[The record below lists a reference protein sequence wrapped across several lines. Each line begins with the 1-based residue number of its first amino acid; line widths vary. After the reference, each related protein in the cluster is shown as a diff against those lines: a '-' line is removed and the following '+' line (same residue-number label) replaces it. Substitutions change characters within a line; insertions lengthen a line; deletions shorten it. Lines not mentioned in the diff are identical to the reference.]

1 MANPW
6 GRLNCSE
13 SAGAAP
19 QVLLTARGHRCRLL
33 SVKGGNTGYA
43 VNDHPR
49 DANGGIENNPD
60 CGDPDAAFNGVR
72 FCRLYCVE
80 FALRISIVAVS
91 RATSLSGDAMVSH
104 SNHRA
109 T

>member
-1 MANPW
+1 LRKLAGIFFFMQTPSDYRTFRPLREQW
-6 GRLNCSE
+6 QILGVELNRSE

-60 CGDPDAAFNGVR
+60 CGDPDATFNGVR
-72 FCRLYCVE
+72 FLQLV
-80 FALRISIVAVS
+80 LR
-91 RATSLSGDAMVSH
+91 
-104 SNHRA
+104 
-109 T
+109 

>member
-1 MANPW
+1 MP
-6 GRLNCSE
+6 E

-60 CGDPDAAFNGVR
+60 CGDPDAAG
-72 FCRLYCVE
+72 
-80 FALRISIVAVS
+80 
-91 RATSLSGDAMVSH
+91 GAMVSY